1 MEKFNDFLVLLDANL
16 SGSWWFP
23 ALLIGTGIFFTIY
36 LGLPQFRYFKS
47 ALKIVSG
54 KTKSSDSEGETT
66 GFQALTTAMSGAVGT
81 GNIGGVALAIWTGG
95 PAAIFW
101 MWITAIFGMTTKF
114 VEVTLGHK
122 YRTKLSDG
130 SISGGPMYYIEQGL
144 NMKWVAI
151 LFAFLMMIT
160 AIGSGNMPQINNIAL
175 VMNTEFSVPKLFTGL
190 FLGGLLWIIIIGGIK
205 RIASVASKIIPIMG
219 LIYFGG
225 ALIILIENYQN
236 VIPSFQAIFAQVF
249 TGSAAVGGFLGASFA
264 MSLKYGV
271 ARGLYSNEAGQGS
284 SPIAH
289 ASSKNKSIDQG
300 VVSILEPF
308 IDTIVVCSV
317 TALVILSSGVWTQKF
332 DTQFSKTDM
341 VVLDGIYSDDKN
353 DDGNYVFPEDINE
366 LTNYVQGIESN
377 IRNYSGTLNVKEGKI
392 VEKNITIIHLR
403 SIAEDVVFHT
413 PETSDDDETKLS
425 GHLIIKNGKVDKAIS
440 YTYDSKNKSFRT
452 LDPQS
457 GVKDAESGK
466 IMYELILNNG
476 LLLDQLIKEVESK
489 ISLEENNPERDAS
502 ILRMLL
508 AEKDELLEKRETNL
522 DKEKSFIFNE
532 IVEGRSLVSS
542 AELTAKAFSNGI
554 MGEYGGKLVAIALL
568 LFAFSTAITWCY
580 YGDRSTAYIFGEKG
594 VVWYRNFYVLC
605 FILAAV
611 IDTTVVWN
619 IAYVVVALV
628 SIPNLIAM
636 FVLRKE
642 MKLLSDDFK
651 VK

>member
-1 MEKFNDFLVLLDANL
+1 MEQFNNFLILLDSNL

-36 LGLPQFRYFKS
+36 LGFPQFKYFNS
-47 ALKIVSG
+47 AFKIVSG
-54 KTKSSDSEGETT
+54 KTKSTDQDGETT

-101 MWITAIFGMTTKF
+101 MWITAIFGMTTKY

-190 FLGGLLWIIIIGGIK
+190 FLGALLWIIIIGGIK

-225 ALIILIENYQN
+225 ALIILAENYQN
-236 VIPSFQAIFAQVF
+236 IIPSFNAIFAQVF

-332 DTQFSKTDM
+332 DTNFSKTDM
-341 VVLDGIYSDDKN
+341 VILEGTYSDEKN
-353 DDGNYVFPEDINE
+353 IDGDYLYPKQINE
-366 LTNYVQGIESN
+366 LNSYVQSLDSE
-377 IRNYSGTLNVKEGKI
+377 VKEFSGELTVQDGNLI
-392 VEKNITIIHLR
+392 TKNITILHSR
-403 SIAEDVVFHT
+403 SIAEDVT
-413 PETSDDDETKLS
+413 ISDQDDSNLFTGILNVD
-425 GHLIIKNGKVDKAIS
+425 NGKIIESVDI
-440 YTYDSKNKSFRT
+440 
-452 LDPQS
+452 Q
-457 GVKDAESGK
+457 GK
-466 IMYELILNNG
+466 
-476 LLLDQLIKEVESK
+476 
-489 ISLEENNPERDAS
+489 
-502 ILRMLL
+502 
-508 AEKDELLEKRETNL
+508 
-522 DKEKSFIFNE
+522 
-532 IVEGRSLVSS
+532 SLVSS
-542 AELTAKAFSNGI
+542 AELTAKAFSQGI
-554 MGEYGGKLVAIALL
+554 MGQYGGKLVAIALL
-568 LFAFSTAITWCY
+568 LFAFSTSITWCY

-594 VVWYRNFYVLC
+594 VIWYRNFYVLC
-605 FILAAV
+605 FVLAAV
-611 IDTTVVWN
+611 IDTTIVWN

-642 MKLLSDDFK
+642 MKSLSDNFE

>member
-36 LGLPQFRYFKS
+36 LGFPQFKYFKS

-54 KTKSSDSEGETT
+54 KTKSSNSDGETT

-101 MWITAIFGMTTKF
+101 MWITAIFGMTTKY

-122 YRTKLSDG
+122 YRTKLNDG
-130 SISGGPMYYIEQGL
+130 SISGGPMYYIEHGL
-144 NMKWVAI
+144 NLKWVAI

-175 VMNTEFSVPKLFTGL
+175 VMNTEFSIPKLFTGL
-190 FLGGLLWIIIIGGIK
+190 FLGILLWIIIIGGIK
-205 RIASVASKIIPIMG
+205 RIASVASRIIPIMG

-236 VIPSFQAIFAQVF
+236 IIPSFHAIFAQVF

-317 TALVILSSGVWTQKF
+317 TALVILSSGVWTEKF
-332 DTQFSKTDM
+332 DTNFSKTDTEIITGIYIDEKNTDGTYAYPNHIIELNKF
-341 VVLDGIYSDDKN
+341 VQDQESTVRTYDGIISVVD
-353 DDGNYVFPEDINE
+353 
-366 LTNYVQGIESN
+366 
-377 IRNYSGTLNVKEGKI
+377 GKI
-392 VEKNITIIHLR
+392 TNDNTTILHAR
-403 SIAEDVVFHT
+403 SIAEDVTVKLI
-413 PETSDDDETKLS
+413 EQSSDDENNTVIGKIFSWLKSVVTIANPDTEYKYNGDILIRDGNISGAINSNYPSEIIIQLAEISKIKDTNPTLNKELISKIETINKDIDAQEEKYAEDNDVSLYS
-425 GHLIIKNGKVDKAIS
+425 KV
-440 YTYDSKNKSFRT
+440 NM
-452 LDPQS
+452 
-457 GVKDAESGK
+457 SGK
-466 IMYELILNNG
+466 
-476 LLLDQLIKEVESK
+476 
-489 ISLEENNPERDAS
+489 
-502 ILRMLL
+502 
-508 AEKDELLEKRETNL
+508 
-522 DKEKSFIFNE
+522 
-532 IVEGRSLVSS
+532 SLVSS
-542 AELTAKAFSNGI
+542 AELTAKAFSQGI
-554 MGEYGGKLVAIALL
+554 LGQYGGKLVAIALL

-580 YGDRSTAYIFGEKG
+580 YGDRSTAYIFGENR
-594 VVWYRNFYVLC
+594 VIWYRNFYVLC

-642 MKLLSDDFK
+642 MKLMSDDFK

>member
-1 MEKFNDFLVLLDANL
+1 MAEFNNFLLMLDSNL

-36 LGLPQFRYFKS
+36 LGFPQFRFFGQ

-54 KTKSSDSEGETT
+54 KKSKSDSEGETT

-101 MWITAIFGMTTKF
+101 MWVTAVFGMTTKF

-122 YRTKLSDG
+122 YRTKLEDG
-130 SISGGPMYYIEQGL
+130 SISGGPMYYIEHAL

-175 VMNTEFSVPKLFTGL
+175 VMNTEFSVPKLITGL
-190 FLGGLLWIIIIGGIK
+190 VLGVLLWIIIIGGIK

-225 ALIILIENYQN
+225 ALIVLAENYQN
-236 VIPSFQAIFAQVF
+236 VIPSFNAIFAQVF

-300 VVSILEPF
+300 IVSILEPF

-332 DTQFSKTDM
+332 DTSFSKTDM
-341 VVLDGIYSDDKN
+341 IILDGQYSDEKN
-353 DDGNYVFPEDINE
+353 ESGAYMYPDQIAE
-366 LTNYVQGIESN
+366 LTNYVQSLESN
-377 IRNYSGTLNVKEGKI
+377 VNEYSGTLEIQEGK
-392 VEKNITIIHLR
+392 VSSEQLTILHSR
-403 SIAEDVVFHT
+403 SIAEDITVRNNGSNDLFTGTLNV
-413 PETSDDDETKLS
+413 ED
-425 GHLIIKNGKVDKAIS
+425 GKVIEPV
-440 YTYDSKNKSFRT
+440 SF
-452 LDPQS
+452 
-457 GVKDAESGK
+457 EGK
-466 IMYELILNNG
+466 
-476 LLLDQLIKEVESK
+476 
-489 ISLEENNPERDAS
+489 
-502 ILRMLL
+502 
-508 AEKDELLEKRETNL
+508 
-522 DKEKSFIFNE
+522 
-532 IVEGRSLVSS
+532 SLVSS
-542 AELTAKAFSNGI
+542 AELTAKAFSQGLFGNF
-554 MGEYGGKLVAIALL
+554 GGKLVAVALL

-594 VVWYRNFYVLC
+594 VFWYRNFYVLC

-611 IDTTVVWN
+611 IDTTIVWN

-628 SIPNLIAM
+628 SIPNLIAL
-636 FVLRKE
+636 FVLRRDLKQE
-642 MKLLSDDFK
+642 VDNYQPIS
-651 VK
+651 

>member
-1 MEKFNDFLVLLDANL
+1 MEQFNNFLILLDSNL

-36 LGLPQFRYFKS
+36 LGFPQFKYFNS
-47 ALKIVSG
+47 AFKIVSG
-54 KTKSSDSEGETT
+54 KTKSTDQDGETT

-101 MWITAIFGMTTKF
+101 MWITAIFGMTTKY

-190 FLGGLLWIIIIGGIK
+190 FLGALLWIIIIGGIK

-225 ALIILIENYQN
+225 ALIILAENYQN
-236 VIPSFQAIFAQVF
+236 IIPSFNAIFAQVF

-332 DTQFSKTDM
+332 DTNFSKTDM
-341 VVLDGIYSDDKN
+341 VILEGTYSDEKN
-353 DDGNYVFPEDINE
+353 IDGDYLYPKQINE
-366 LTNYVQGIESN
+366 LNSYVQSLDSE
-377 IRNYSGTLNVKEGKI
+377 VKEFSGELTVQDGNLI
-392 VEKNITIIHLR
+392 TQNITILHSR
-403 SIAEDVVFHT
+403 SIAEDVT
-413 PETSDDDETKLS
+413 ISDQDDSNLFTGILNVD
-425 GHLIIKNGKVDKAIS
+425 NGKIIESVDI
-440 YTYDSKNKSFRT
+440 
-452 LDPQS
+452 Q
-457 GVKDAESGK
+457 GK
-466 IMYELILNNG
+466 
-476 LLLDQLIKEVESK
+476 
-489 ISLEENNPERDAS
+489 
-502 ILRMLL
+502 
-508 AEKDELLEKRETNL
+508 
-522 DKEKSFIFNE
+522 
-532 IVEGRSLVSS
+532 SLVSS
-542 AELTAKAFSNGI
+542 AELTAKAFSQGI
-554 MGEYGGKLVAIALL
+554 MGQYGGKLVAIALL
-568 LFAFSTAITWCY
+568 LFAFSTSITWCY

-594 VVWYRNFYVLC
+594 VIWYRNFYVLC
-605 FILAAV
+605 FVLAAV
-611 IDTTVVWN
+611 IDTTIVWN

-642 MKLLSDDFK
+642 MKSLSDNFE

>member
-1 MEKFNDFLVLLDANL
+1 MDQFNEFLILLDSNL

-23 ALLIGTGIFFTIY
+23 ILLVGTGIFFTIY
-36 LGLPQFRYFKS
+36 LGFPQFRFFGK
-47 ALKIVSG
+47 AWHLVSG
-54 KTKSSDSEGETT
+54 KNKKTDSDGETT
-66 GFQALTTAMSGAVGT
+66 AFEALTTAMSGAVGT

-114 VEVTLGHK
+114 VEVTMGHK
-122 YRTKLSDG
+122 YRTKLADG
-130 SISGGPMYYIEQGL
+130 SISGGPMYYIESAL
-144 NMKWVAI
+144 NMKWAGI

-190 FLGGLLWIIIIGGIK
+190 FLGILLWIIIIGGIK

-225 ALIILIENYQN
+225 ALIILTENYQN
-236 VIPSFQAIFAQVF
+236 IIPSFNAIFSQVF

-332 DTQFSKTDM
+332 DTTFAKTDM
-341 VVLDGIYSDDKN
+341 VILDGIYSDEKN
-353 DDGNYVFPEDINE
+353 SDGTYVHPGHINE
-366 LTNYVQGIESN
+366 LTNYVQSLDSDVKE
-377 IRNYSGTLNVKEGKI
+377 YSGTIYIEDG
-392 VEKNITIIHLR
+392 TIIDSDITVLHSR
-403 SIAEDVVFHT
+403 SIAEDIKV
-413 PETSDDDETKLS
+413 
-425 GHLIIKNGKVDKAIS
+425 IKNDKNLYTGTLNIVD
-440 YTYDSKNKSFRT
+440 
-452 LDPQS
+452 
-457 GVKDAESGK
+457 GK
-466 IMYELILNNG
+466 IL
-476 LLLDQLIKEVESK
+476 ESVV
-489 ISLEENNPERDAS
+489 LEG
-502 ILRMLL
+502 
-508 AEKDELLEKRETNL
+508 K
-522 DKEKSFIFNE
+522 
-532 IVEGRSLVSS
+532 SLVSS
-542 AELTAKAFSNGI
+542 AELTAKAFSQGI
-554 MGEYGGKLVAIALL
+554 LGEYGGKLVAIALL

-580 YGDRSTAYIFGEKG
+580 YGDRSTAYIFGERG
-594 VVWYRNFYVLC
+594 VFWYRNFYVLC

-611 IDTTVVWN
+611 IDTTIVWN

-628 SIPNLIAM
+628 SIPNLIAL
-636 FVLRKE
+636 FVLRNE
-642 MKLLSDDFK
+642 MKDLTNEFIK
-651 VK
+651 EN

>member
-1 MEKFNDFLVLLDANL
+1 MEQFNDFLLFLDSNL
-16 SGSWWFP
+16 SGSVWFP

-36 LGLPQFRYFKS
+36 LGFPQFRFFGK
-47 ALKIVSG
+47 AWGLVSG
-54 KTKSSDSEGETT
+54 KNIKSDAEGETT
-66 GFQALTTAMSGAVGT
+66 AFEALTTAMSGAIGT

-122 YRTKLSDG
+122 YRTKLEDG
-130 SISGGPMYYIEQGL
+130 SISGGPMYYIEHAL
-144 NMKWVAI
+144 NMKWAGI

-190 FLGGLLWIIIIGGIK
+190 FLGVLLWVIIIGGIK

-236 VIPSFQAIFAQVF
+236 IIPSFNAIFAQVF

-289 ASSKNKSIDQG
+289 ASSKNTSIDQG

-332 DTQFSKTDM
+332 DTSFSKTDM
-341 VVLDGIYSDDKN
+341 IILEGIYSDEKN
-353 DDGNYVFPEDINE
+353 TYGDYLHPDHINE
-366 LTNYVQGIESN
+366 LTKYVQKMDSNVNEFTGSLTIEN
-377 IRNYSGTLNVKEGKI
+377 GKLI
-392 VEKNITIIHLR
+392 TDNITVIHSR
-403 SIAEDVVFHT
+403 SIAEDVIVSSSISK
-413 PETSDDDETKLS
+413 SDNPNSNLYS
-425 GHLIIKNGKVDKAIS
+425 GLLNVKKGKV
-440 YTYDSKNKSFRT
+440 
-452 LDPQS
+452 
-457 GVKDAESGK
+457 
-466 IMYELILNNG
+466 
-476 LLLDQLIKEVESK
+476 VESV
-489 ISLEENNPERDAS
+489 
-502 ILRMLL
+502 
-508 AEKDELLEKRETNL
+508 
-522 DKEKSFIFNE
+522 FF
-532 IVEGRSLVSS
+532 EGKSLVSS
-542 AELTAKAFSNGI
+542 AQLTAKAFSQGVL
-554 MGEYGGKLVAIALL
+554 GEYGGKLVAIALL

-580 YGDRSTAYIFGEKG
+580 YGDRSTAYIFGERG
-594 VVWYRNFYVLC
+594 VFWYRNVYVVC
-605 FILAAV
+605 FMLAAV
-611 IDTTVVWN
+611 IDTTIVWN

-628 SIPNLIAM
+628 SIPNLIAL
-636 FVLRKE
+636 FFLRNE
-642 MKLLSDDFK
+642 MKDLTNEFVVKNFK
-651 VK
+651 

>member
-1 MEKFNDFLVLLDANL
+1 MEQFNNFLILLDSNL

-36 LGLPQFRYFKS
+36 LGFPQFKYFKS
-47 ALKIVSG
+47 AFKIVSG
-54 KTKSSDSEGETT
+54 KNKSDSEGETT

-122 YRTKLSDG
+122 YRTKLKDG

-190 FLGGLLWIIIIGGIK
+190 FLGVLLWIIIIGGIK

-219 LIYFGG
+219 IIYFGG
-225 ALIILIENYQN
+225 ALIILAENYQN
-236 VIPSFQAIFAQVF
+236 IIPSFSAIFSQVF

-317 TALVILSSGVWTQKF
+317 TALVILSSGVWTEKF
-332 DTQFSKTDM
+332 DTTFSKTDM
-341 VVLDGIYSDDKN
+341 VILEGIYSDEKN
-353 DDGNYVFPEDINE
+353 DDGNYIHPDHISE
-366 LTNYVQGIESN
+366 LTKYVQSIDSDVKE
-377 IRNYSGTLNVKEGKI
+377 YSGFLDVVEGKLI
-392 VEKNITIIHLR
+392 ADNITVIHSR
-403 SIAEDVVFHT
+403 SIAEDISVRNIN
-413 PETSDDDETKLS
+413 SNLYSGKLNIM
-425 GHLIIKNGKVDKAIS
+425 GGKVNEQVII
-440 YTYDSKNKSFRT
+440 
-452 LDPQS
+452 Q
-457 GVKDAESGK
+457 GK
-466 IMYELILNNG
+466 
-476 LLLDQLIKEVESK
+476 
-489 ISLEENNPERDAS
+489 
-502 ILRMLL
+502 
-508 AEKDELLEKRETNL
+508 
-522 DKEKSFIFNE
+522 
-532 IVEGRSLVSS
+532 SLVSS
-542 AELTAKAFSNGI
+542 AELTAKAFSQGI
-554 MGEYGGKLVAIALL
+554 LGQYGGKLVAIALL
-568 LFAFSTAITWCY
+568 LFAFSTSITWCY

-642 MKLLSDDFK
+642 MKKLSDEFNII
-651 VK
+651 

>member
-1 MEKFNDFLVLLDANL
+1 MEQFNNFLILLDSNL

-36 LGLPQFRYFKS
+36 LGFPQFKYFKS

-54 KTKSSDSEGETT
+54 KTDSSDSDGETT

-101 MWITAIFGMTTKF
+101 MWITAIFGMTTKY

-190 FLGGLLWIIIIGGIK
+190 FLGALLWVIIIGGIK

-225 ALIILIENYQN
+225 ALIILAENYQN
-236 VIPSFQAIFAQVF
+236 IIPSFNAIFAQVF

-332 DTQFSKTDM
+332 DTNFSKTDM
-341 VVLDGIYSDDKN
+341 VILEGTYSDEKN
-353 DDGNYVFPEDINE
+353 IDGDYLYPKQINE
-366 LTNYVQGIESN
+366 LNSYVQSLESD
-377 IRNYSGTLNVKEGKI
+377 VKEFSGELTVQDGNLI
-392 VEKNITIIHLR
+392 TQNITILHSR
-403 SIAEDVVFHT
+403 SIAEDVT
-413 PETSDDDETKLS
+413 ISDQDDSNLFTGILNVD
-425 GHLIIKNGKVDKAIS
+425 NGKITESVDI
-440 YTYDSKNKSFRT
+440 
-452 LDPQS
+452 Q
-457 GVKDAESGK
+457 GK
-466 IMYELILNNG
+466 
-476 LLLDQLIKEVESK
+476 
-489 ISLEENNPERDAS
+489 
-502 ILRMLL
+502 
-508 AEKDELLEKRETNL
+508 
-522 DKEKSFIFNE
+522 
-532 IVEGRSLVSS
+532 SLVSS
-542 AELTAKAFSNGI
+542 AELTAKAFSQGI
-554 MGEYGGKLVAIALL
+554 MGQYGGKLVAIALL
-568 LFAFSTAITWCY
+568 LFAFSTSITWCY

-594 VVWYRNFYVLC
+594 VIWYRNFYVLC
-605 FILAAV
+605 FVLAAV
-611 IDTTVVWN
+611 IDTTIVWN

-642 MKLLSDDFK
+642 MKSLSDNFE

>member
-36 LGLPQFRYFKS
+36 LGLPQFKYFKS

-190 FLGGLLWIIIIGGIK
+190 FLGALLWIIIIGGIK

-236 VIPSFQAIFAQVF
+236 IIPSFHAIFAQVF
-249 TGSAAVGGFLGASFA
+249 TGSAAMGGFLGASFA

-332 DTQFSKTDM
+332 DTTFSQTDM
-341 VVLDGIYSDDKN
+341 VILADQYSDEKNNNGDYLYPEHIIELNKYVQSIDSSVKNYTGELNVLNGKLTNNNVTILHARSIAEDMTISLDGSPYT
-353 DDGNYVFPEDINE
+353 G
-366 LTNYVQGIESN
+366 L
-377 IRNYSGTLNVKEGKI
+377 LNVKEGKI
-392 VEKNITIIHLR
+392 TESV
-403 SIAEDVVFHT
+403 
-413 PETSDDDETKLS
+413 
-425 GHLIIKNGKVDKAIS
+425 KVD
-440 YTYDSKNKSFRT
+440 
-452 LDPQS
+452 
-457 GVKDAESGK
+457 GK
-466 IMYELILNNG
+466 
-476 LLLDQLIKEVESK
+476 
-489 ISLEENNPERDAS
+489 
-502 ILRMLL
+502 
-508 AEKDELLEKRETNL
+508 
-522 DKEKSFIFNE
+522 
-532 IVEGRSLVSS
+532 SLVSS
-542 AELTAKAFSNGI
+542 AELTAKAFSQGV
-554 MGEYGGKLVAIALL
+554 MGDYGGKLVAIALL

-651 VK
+651 IK

>member
-36 LGLPQFRYFKS
+36 LGLPQFKYFKS

-54 KTKSSDSEGETT
+54 KNKSDSEGETT

-122 YRTKLSDG
+122 YRTKLKDG

-190 FLGGLLWIIIIGGIK
+190 FLGVLLWIIIIGGIK

-219 LIYFGG
+219 IIYFGG
-225 ALIILIENYQN
+225 ALIILAENYQN
-236 VIPSFQAIFAQVF
+236 IIPSFSAIFSQVF

-332 DTQFSKTDM
+332 DTTFSKTDM
-341 VVLDGIYSDDKN
+341 VILEGIYSDEKN
-353 DDGNYVFPEDINE
+353 DDGKYIHPDHISE
-366 LTNYVQGIESN
+366 LTKYVQSIDSDVKE
-377 IRNYSGTLNVKEGKI
+377 YSGSLDVVEGKLI
-392 VEKNITIIHLR
+392 ADNITVIHSR
-403 SIAEDVVFHT
+403 SIAEDISVRNIN
-413 PETSDDDETKLS
+413 SNLYSGKLN
-425 GHLIIKNGKVDKAIS
+425 IIGGKVNEQVII
-440 YTYDSKNKSFRT
+440 
-452 LDPQS
+452 
-457 GVKDAESGK
+457 EGK
-466 IMYELILNNG
+466 
-476 LLLDQLIKEVESK
+476 
-489 ISLEENNPERDAS
+489 
-502 ILRMLL
+502 
-508 AEKDELLEKRETNL
+508 
-522 DKEKSFIFNE
+522 
-532 IVEGRSLVSS
+532 SLVSS
-542 AELTAKAFSNGI
+542 AELTAKAFSQGI
-554 MGEYGGKLVAIALL
+554 LGQYGGKLVAIALL
-568 LFAFSTAITWCY
+568 LFAFSTSITWCY

-642 MKLLSDDFK
+642 MKKLSDEFNII
-651 VK
+651 

>member
-1 MEKFNDFLVLLDANL
+1 MDQFNEFLILLDSNL

-23 ALLIGTGIFFTIY
+23 ILLVGTGIFFTIY
-36 LGLPQFRYFKS
+36 LGFPQFRFFGK
-47 ALKIVSG
+47 AWHLVSG
-54 KTKSSDSEGETT
+54 KNKKTDSDGETT
-66 GFQALTTAMSGAVGT
+66 AFEALTTAMSGAVGT

-114 VEVTLGHK
+114 VEVTMGHK
-122 YRTKLSDG
+122 YRTKLEDG
-130 SISGGPMYYIEQGL
+130 SISGGPMYYIESAL
-144 NMKWVAI
+144 NMKWAGI

-190 FLGGLLWIIIIGGIK
+190 FLGILLWIIIIGGIK

-225 ALIILIENYQN
+225 ALIILSENYQN
-236 VIPSFQAIFAQVF
+236 IIPSFNAIFSQVF

-332 DTQFSKTDM
+332 DTTFAKTDM
-341 VVLDGIYSDDKN
+341 VIIDGIYSDEKN
-353 DDGNYVFPEDINE
+353 TDGSYIHPDHINE
-366 LTNYVQGIESN
+366 LTSYVQSLDSN
-377 IRNYSGTLNVKEGKI
+377 VKEYSGTIAIEEGMI
-392 VEKNITIIHLR
+392 IDSDITVLHSR
-403 SIAEDVVFHT
+403 SIAED
-413 PETSDDDETKLS
+413 
-425 GHLIIKNGKVDKAIS
+425 IKVINNDKSMYTGLLNIVNGKIS
-440 YTYDSKNKSFRT
+440 EPVI
-452 LDPQS
+452 L
-457 GVKDAESGK
+457 EGK
-466 IMYELILNNG
+466 
-476 LLLDQLIKEVESK
+476 
-489 ISLEENNPERDAS
+489 
-502 ILRMLL
+502 
-508 AEKDELLEKRETNL
+508 
-522 DKEKSFIFNE
+522 
-532 IVEGRSLVSS
+532 SLVSS
-542 AELTAKAFSNGI
+542 AELTAKAFSQGVF
-554 MGEYGGKLVAIALL
+554 GEYGGKLVAIALL

-580 YGDRSTAYIFGEKG
+580 YGDRSTAYIFGERG
-594 VVWYRNFYVLC
+594 VFWYRNFYVLC

-611 IDTTVVWN
+611 IDTTIVWN

-628 SIPNLIAM
+628 SIPNLIAL
-636 FVLRKE
+636 FVLRNE
-642 MKLLSDDFK
+642 MKELTNDFVSK
-651 VK
+651 S